1 MSTAT
6 QMLRPITK
14 VVEGMRLSE
23 GAGVQIRRTVG
34 TPKLRNLDPFLML
47 DELKLP
53 LHQASAGFPDHPH
66 RGFETCSIMLEG
78 EMQHKDSAGNA
89 GVIGPGGVQWMTA
102 GRGLVHSEMPVGR
115 QGRLWGF
122 QLWINLPAKHKMTK
136 PRYQDYQ
143 ASDIPAVEAG
153 GSRVRVMAGRHAG
166 TTGPIV
172 MKNPGMLFDVILQPG
187 AAVTLQVPRGWAGF
201 AYVYDGA
208 GSISGSTARVHH
220 ALVLGDGDHITA
232 QGAAA
237 AGAGGAAAAP
247 GPGHGDGSDSNGYGQ
262 GEGSGLKFLLV
273 AGQPIGEPIVQHG
286 PFVMNSQAEIAQAFT
301 DYQAGRLQD
310 PRDNV
315 WAGDDEL

>member
-1 MSTAT
+1 M
-6 QMLRPITK
+6 K
-14 VVEGMRLSE
+14 LSE

-34 TPKLRNLDPFLML
+34 TPKLHNLDPFLML

-53 LHQASAGFPDHPH
+53 VNQASAGFPDHPH

-122 QLWINLPAKHKMTK
+122 QLWINLPRKHKMTK

-143 ASDIPAVEAG
+143 ASDIPAVAAA
-153 GSRVRVMAGRHAG
+153 GSRVRVMAGQHAG

-172 MKNPGMLFDVILQPG
+172 MKNPGMLVDVILQPG
-187 AAVTLQVPRGWAGF
+187 AAVTLQVPQGWSGF

-208 GSISGSTARVHH
+208 GSISGSPAKMQH

-232 QGAAA
+232 EAAA
-237 AGAGGAAAAP
+237 AAAAAASSTTSVS
-247 GPGHGDGSDSNGYGQ
+247 DGAGSGESNGYGQ
-262 GEGSGLKFLLV
+262 GEGSGLKFLLM

-286 PFVMNSQAEIAQAFT
+286 PFVMNSQQEIMQAFS

-315 WAGDDEL
+315 WEGDDEL